1 MSNSSDSAYSIFIIA
16 VLFVFLVTAIGMT
29 IDDANEEQT
38 KREAIKAGLV
48 QDNEGHWVRPE
59 LEKEERNE

>member
-1 MSNSSDSAYSIFIIA
+1 MIDWVYSTFIIA

-29 IDDANEEQT
+29 IKNANEEQT
-38 KREAIKAGLV
+38 KQEAIKAGLV

-59 LEKEERNE
+59 LEKEEHNE

>member
-1 MSNSSDSAYSIFIIA
+1 MIDWAYSTLIVA

-29 IDDANEEQT
+29 IKNANEEQT

-48 QDNEGHWVRPE
+48 QDNEGHWVRPK
-59 LEKEERNE
+59 LESLFDD